1 MTVFNQFHYQKNTK
15 NQQGKNS
22 RIVDPI
28 KLIEWNGV
36 YCTVDSI
43 TPMKPVGIFAEGIF
57 LSDVILQWGFFIR
70 GDRLI
75 GLPLKVLPIIEIWM
89 LKRISIAGK
98 TSGIWWMKGTAT
110 KLTRTNLLLIGFP
123 LKNKIS
129 TSLSSLKISKIVAK
143 TQNTVTFC
151 LLIAQLK
158 AKTNKKNCCGFTH
171 VLLTWKYHPI

>member
-1 MTVFNQFHYQKNTK
+1 MHKPFLSVRNSHQISSSVSHRLQFLSHPSLSINAPKQNKHMTVFNQFHYQKNTK

-129 TSLSSLKISKIVAK
+129 AEGPS
-143 TQNTVTFC
+143 
-151 LLIAQLK
+151 
-158 AKTNKKNCCGFTH
+158 H
-171 VLLTWKYHPI
+171 HYHH